1 MMIATRTSVAGDG
14 LTEPNLYFASGKM
27 QTDPDSPP
35 TDIATLWVVIFIGM
49 GIQKEGFE

>member
-27 QTDPDSPP
+27 QTDPDSLPTKRPP
-35 TDIATLWVVIFIGM
+35 LVSAQYL
-49 GIQKEGFE
+49 